1 MTKVARLCEAITA
14 RIESGDWRAGDR
26 LPSEAQLAT
35 DHALSVGTVQKALA
49 RLAHAGL
56 VSREHGR
63 GTFVSATLL
72 GADDVDYLRFR
83 DAKGTTLPHFV
94 HLRSVRRD
102 RRLGPWTGF
111 LGADAPCVRI
121 SRTISVAGRFELAAE
136 FWLRDADFA
145 PIADDERR
153 ALEGNLRVLLGRR
166 LALPAIAVDQSIRF
180 ERLPAPIAARLGR
193 DPAAPG
199 FVMELRG
206 RTLRDRP
213 LFFQRVYAG
222 PFSDSLMVVR

>member
-1 MTKVARLCEAITA
+1 MTKVAGLCESITT

-26 LPSEAQLAT
+26 LPSEARLAA
-35 DHALSVGTVQKALA
+35 DHAISVGTVQKALA

-63 GTFVSATLL
+63 GTFVSATPL

-83 DAKGTTLPHFV
+83 DAKGATLPHFV

-102 RRLGPWTGF
+102 RRRGAWTGF
-111 LGADAPCVRI
+111 LGSDSACVRI
-121 SRTISVAGRFELAAE
+121 SRTISVAGRFELEAE
-136 FWLRDADFA
+136 FWLRDADFERLA
-145 PIADDERR
+145 GDDRR

-166 LALPAIAVDQSIRF
+166 LSLPSIDVDQSIRF
-180 ERLPAPIAARLGR
+180 ERLPTRIAARLGR

-206 RTLRDRP
+206 RTLRERP